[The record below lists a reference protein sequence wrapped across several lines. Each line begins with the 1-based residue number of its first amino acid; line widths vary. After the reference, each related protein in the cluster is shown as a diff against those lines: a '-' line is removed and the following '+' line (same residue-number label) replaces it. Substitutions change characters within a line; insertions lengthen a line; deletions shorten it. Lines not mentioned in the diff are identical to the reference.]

1 MTDEDLNQIA
11 ALLSAAEQRLT
22 ALLSA
27 TEQRLTDK
35 QDAAIEMVAGEISG
49 LRQEMDRRFDSTDRR
64 LERVENQL
72 YNLTLQSLGMSKS
85 LTDAERLDS
94 ATAATLASQQK
105 AIDDLYAKLA
115 ALTRRLEHPPQQ

>member
-35 QDAAIEMVAGEISG
+35 QDAAIEMVTGEISG